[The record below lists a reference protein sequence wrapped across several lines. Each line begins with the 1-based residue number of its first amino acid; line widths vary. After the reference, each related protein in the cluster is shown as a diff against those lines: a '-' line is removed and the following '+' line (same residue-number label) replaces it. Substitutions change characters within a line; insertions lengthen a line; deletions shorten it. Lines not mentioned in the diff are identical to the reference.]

1 MTDTPFASARVVGNK
16 SEASPDE
23 ENPFAGAKIL
33 GNKAL
38 GGSDPTTPTSEPETR
53 SYDTTMWDGMDY
65 KDAMAE
71 YIALKDD
78 PNVSSTVTPSISSGM
93 LTPKATLIYR
103 DPETGEKTAIP
114 EPSKDRVSAGGVLRG
129 IGDVIRG
136 EVGIGEALGNAYD
149 RAFVN
154 PKAKVSMGESLML
167 GSLEAG
173 GDIAETGAA
182 VADKVTDALGYE
194 TDLTE
199 RVQAGKVSVDTSKSA
214 VDSLVADGIPTMALA
229 FTGAATG
236 ATAAQ
241 MLRWGPTWLRGMAT
255 VIGTVGGS
263 EVAATAGTSTDEGTM
278 FIGPDAAFKF
288 GILSQG
294 LDLGDEASDDVLE
307 RRAAVFA
314 EGLIAGS
321 IVSGV
326 TTATVWSSKFA
337 GMFFGDFTD
346 LLKKNGP
353 EAKVYRDLSYQLSG
367 VTPNTTAAELAI
379 IRDRIGEIVNDNAV
393 VFNNLVDQGS
403 ESAQLK
409 LTTIQALM
417 RGTDDPKAIAD
428 LQSISAGYTRP
439 EYPNFNASQKNVTR
453 GLQTGLDEQAELLG
467 GVGVEAQTRTIGDA
481 ANALADTGRVKV
493 SLADDAVEVQEAA
506 YKQMEERFWQDV
518 RDNPEF
524 GDTLNRLQ
532 DTVGT
537 EQGQLRR
544 DTGESIQETVKFI
557 YREMKDKK
565 DSLYRAITGGKVEG
579 EKIVD
584 KFSYLNNNAILP
596 EIDAMN
602 GEPLIK
608 KFVTEIKPRPVIDPA
623 TGVEMVNVDGEVVF
637 ETAEEVGRRIEGWIA
652 ANDEGLGAYGF
663 LYQKIRPQLS
673 AIANNMYSQTSPGA
687 KTAAGE
693 VRDLVRFIDEDL
705 LEDVAKLDPKLEGKV
720 KAASSYY
727 KNDFAP
733 FWKRADPKAPTP
745 LSNYAEI
752 YDATLGR
759 GIGEQGFA
767 SNAMKGLDSTIR
779 EKSVYDVGPLKE
791 LLNRPERVGMDAAMR
806 ADGDSLADYYI
817 YDMLEKFGAEV
828 QMKGGLDKTDL
839 TRLNTIITDYSD
851 VLTKLDPDKAAAL
864 NGFIRTVNESTEGLA
879 DQSEMIKRVQETAKK
894 MKQEITGGALKPF
907 FAKEGLGTAG
917 DTYGAFKKIFTSPDP
932 KASVQKIRTFISEL
946 PPERQK
952 LAEAG
957 LQTAF
962 NRHFREYMF
971 SKTPE
976 TGGTLTLSGAR
987 AFSSKQEFDTFFGL
1001 VDTVFEE
1008 TPTVSQ
1014 TIKEMTVV
1022 ASELQASRGAKP
1034 NSSWSPTEYARSA
1047 KEAVSRG
1054 IYASVGPLSRKGT
1067 RIRSIL
1073 SLVIKDKADPRVL
1086 AEYMDKMLSDPKYYH
1101 ELTLKYN
1108 KAPRD
1113 PRVVSEVSRWL
1124 GSTGAKLAGEDTSEN
1139 PDAVQE
1145 EMSGILGPVKAAA
1158 GKIVGSAVDAVSE
1171 EMNQIGVASQ
1181 EIGKYLQE
1189 TEQK

>member
-1 MTDTPFASARVVGNK
+1 MTDTPFANARVVGNK

-23 ENPFAGAKIL
+23 ENPFAGAKIV

-38 GGSDPTTPTSEPETR
+38 GGSDPTTPTSEPEER

-103 DPETGEKTAIP
+103 DPETGENTAIP

-136 EVGIGEALGNAYD
+136 EVGLGEALGNAYD
-149 RAFVN
+149 RAFTN

-173 GDIAETGAA
+173 GDVAETGAA

-199 RVQAGKVSVDTSKSA
+199 RVQAGMVSADTSKSA
-214 VDSLVADGIPTMALA
+214 VDSLIADGIPTMALA

-241 MLRWGPTWLRGMAT
+241 MMRWGPTWLRGMAT
-255 VIGTVGGS
+255 VIGTVGTS

-314 EGLIAGS
+314 EGLLAGS

-353 EAKVYRDLSYQLSG
+353 EAKVYRDLSYQLAG
-367 VTPNTTAAELAI
+367 VTPDTTAAELAI

-393 VFNNLVDQGS
+393 VFNKLVDEGS

-409 LTTIQALM
+409 LNTVQSIM

-428 LQSISAGYTRP
+428 LTRP

-467 GVGVEAQTRTIGDA
+467 GVGAEAQTRTIGEA
-481 ANALADTGRVKV
+481 ANAIADTGRVQV
-493 SLADDAVEVQEAA
+493 SLADDAVELQEAA

-524 GDTLNRLQ
+524 GDTLKRLQ

-557 YREMKDKK
+557 YREMTTTKDE
-565 DSLYRAITGGKVEG
+565 LYAAVQGGSVDG
-579 EKIVD
+579 QKIVD
-584 KFSYLNNNAILP
+584 AFTYLNSNAVLP

-602 GEPLIK
+602 RQPLIK
-608 KFVTEIKPRPVIDPA
+608 KFVDAIQPLE
-623 TGVEMVNVDGEVVF
+623 GEDVAD
-637 ETAEEVGRRIEGWIA
+637 TAKRVKEWIA
-652 ANDEGLGAYGF
+652 DNDEGLGEYGF
-663 LYQKIRPQLS
+663 MYQKIRPQLS
-673 AIANNMYSQTSPGA
+673 AIANNLFSQTTPGA

-705 LEDVAKLDPKLEGKV
+705 LDDVSKLDPQLKDGV
-720 KAASSYY
+720 DAAHSYY
-727 KNDFAP
+727 KNDYAP
-733 FWKRADPKAPTP
+733 FWKKADPKAPTP

-791 LLNRPERVGMDAAMR
+791 LLNRPERMGMDAAMR
-806 ADGDSLADYYI
+806 ADGDSLTDYYI
-817 YDMLEKFGAEV
+817 YDMLENFGAEV
-828 QMKGGLDKTDL
+828 QMKGGLDKADL
-839 TRLNTIITDYSD
+839 TRLNKIVGSYSD
-851 VLTKLDPDKAAAL
+851 VLTELDDKKAAAL

-879 DQSEMIKRVQETAKK
+879 EQSEMIKRVQETAKK

-907 FAKEGLGTAG
+907 FAKEGLGTAEN
-917 DTYGAFKKIFTSPDP
+917 TYGSFQKLFTSPDP
-932 KASVQKIRTFISEL
+932 KASVVKVRKFISEL

-1001 VDTVFEE
+1001 VDTVFEK

-1054 IYASVGPLSRKGT
+1054 IYASVGPLSRPGT
-1067 RIRSIL
+1067 RIRSLL
-1073 SLVIKDKADPRVL
+1073 SLVIKDKADPRVMSGL
-1086 AEYMDKMLSDPKYYH
+1086 MDKMLSDPKYYH

-1145 EMSGILGPVKAAA
+1145 EMSGILALGKAAA
-1158 GKIVGSAVDAVSE
+1158 GKIVGTAVDAVSE